1 MRAWLFSSSVRQ
13 VLPDSM
19 SVMRLHFRLHTV
31 LLPGERKKSSGVK
44 DCSVASLAS
53 VNSLRCWWRVA
64 CVQLSVIKVML
75 VHFHFSIS

>member
-13 VLPDSM
+13 VLPDSL
-19 SVMRLHFRLHTV
+19 SVMHLHFRLPTV

-53 VNSLRCWWRVA
+53 VNSLRCWWGVA
-64 CVQLSVIKVML
+64 CVQLSVIKVMV
-75 VHFHFSIS
+75 VHFHLNKS